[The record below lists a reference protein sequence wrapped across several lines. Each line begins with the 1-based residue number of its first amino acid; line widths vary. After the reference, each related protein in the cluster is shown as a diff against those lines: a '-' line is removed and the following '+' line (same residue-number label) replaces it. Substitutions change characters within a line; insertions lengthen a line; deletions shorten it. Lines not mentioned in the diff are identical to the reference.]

1 MIENNRSNQCFKN
14 DLFFQNSVLKSKLQ
28 SKIDALSI
36 MSREL
41 DKCSM
46 ERDRFKV
53 LVEQLI
59 CKKTVPLKSSPGANN
74 VAYRLTPTNTISGGE
89 MLARTQD
96 HNNMLKLE
104 VILIQSNLPQ

>member
-1 MIENNRSNQCFKN
+1 MFHKSSMTKVK
-14 DLFFQNSVLKSKLQ
+14 FQDQQLDDYVLENSVLKSKLQ

-53 LVEQLI
+53 LVEQLM
-59 CKKTVPLKSSPGANN
+59 CKKTVPLKSSPG
-74 VAYRLTPTNTISGGE
+74 
-89 MLARTQD
+89 
-96 HNNMLKLE
+96 
-104 VILIQSNLPQ
+104 